1 MYCKSMDII
10 NYVCMHAKLL
20 HVRLFETL
28 RMVVSQTP
36 LSMGFSRQEYWSR
49 LLWHSPRDLPDS
61 GIKPTSLMPR
71 ALAGSFFTS
80 RITWDSYIYIIHT
93 HTHTH
98 THIYSFP
105 SHLL

>member
-36 LSMGFSRQEYWSR
+36 LSMGFSRQ
-49 LLWHSPRDLPDS
+49 
-61 GIKPTSLMPR
+61 
-71 ALAGSFFTS
+71 
-80 RITWDSYIYIIHT
+80 
-93 HTHTH
+93 
-98 THIYSFP
+98 
-105 SHLL
+105 